1 MVPSG
6 SYKGL
11 KNRAPPIIEGTALVN
26 TDRNRDTEADT
37 PETGNDVR
45 PLTPEARRA
54 LAEAEAR
61 RQQAANQPRPP
72 EIGGRTGPEPTRFGD
87 WETGGIAS
95 DF

>member
-1 MVPSG
+1 
-6 SYKGL
+6 
-11 KNRAPPIIEGTALVN
+11 VN
-26 TDRNRDTEADT
+26 TDRNRDNDAET
-37 PETGNDVR
+37 PETENEAR

-72 EIGGRTGPEPTRFGD
+72 EVGGRTGPEPTRFGD